1 LHRYGSVY
9 AKHSKYMIL
18 LCMSRELPCHV
29 SYTL

>member
-18 LCMSRELPCHV
+18 FRTSRELPCHV